1 MENIGGL
8 GNAKAANTVE
18 GLKQATAGYSK
29 EVLIAAI
36 NQKVFTAEQARAI
49 MTAKAVEAAEAQQI
63 ITTAGLTTAEATA
76 TGVTAGFK
84 ASIKG
89 LGVELKALSSAHPIL
104 LGITVAIAAMAG
116 AYKIINV
123 CTTSFE
129 ELSEKAAEL
138 NSEIANSQSEM
149 DSYTSKLDEVDQKI
163 KDIQN
168 LGTLS
173 FTDKQELENLQN
185 QRQELENL
193 YNIEKARHD
202 LVQSDLEKNAQEYLN
217 KKSSSKYKTE
227 YYSQMQM
234 KNGQFTNVGY
244 ARASQIT
251 PLDEM
256 KSASKE
262 MLAQQNIIDSLNEEY
277 SKYSNPT
284 EAQTTEFSANLKKA
298 EKARDKA
305 RQYALDIQKEAQLQV
320 SGLSESSESYQ
331 EVFNASQVLS
341 DNLALM
347 EGNIKGLSEAAKR
360 AYFKANYDGAGKSTF
375 TDFIDGLSDEDLTVL
390 ADVKFN
396 DTTSI
401 EELRELIGKAQKEA
415 GQQPILLPTCHTLV
429 L

>member
-18 GLKQATAGYSK
+18 CLKQATAGYSK

-104 LGITVAIAAMAG
+104 PGITVAIAAMAG

-138 NSEIANSQSEM
+138 NSEIANSQSKM

-202 LVQSDLEKNAQEYLN
+202 LAQSDLEKTLHA
-217 KKSSSKYKTE
+217 
-227 YYSQMQM
+227 
-234 KNGQFTNVGY
+234 V
-244 ARASQIT
+244 
-251 PLDEM
+251 
-256 KSASKE
+256 
-262 MLAQQNIIDSLNEEY
+262 
-277 SKYSNPT
+277 
-284 EAQTTEFSANLKKA
+284 
-298 EKARDKA
+298 KARRKA
-305 RQYALDIQKEAQLQV
+305 
-320 SGLSESSESYQ
+320 
-331 EVFNASQVLS
+331 
-341 DNLALM
+341 
-347 EGNIKGLSEAAKR
+347 
-360 AYFKANYDGAGKSTF
+360 
-375 TDFIDGLSDEDLTVL
+375 DLHY
-390 ADVKFN
+390 
-396 DTTSI
+396 
-401 EELRELIGKAQKEA
+401 E
-415 GQQPILLPTCHTLV
+415 
-429 L
+429 